1 MIYKE
6 IPHLQGF
13 DITMFTAKQGLNKV
27 AFESSTHIP
36 EKLAQMIREIERNPE
51 PNMVYLYDRAM
62 GAGEVYGANNNGDW
76 FSRSELIEH
85 HPSFEKDAHMFR
97 HHQNKDPNNAIGSIY
112 GAAYNYQL
120 DTVDLLLKAPLEKVA
135 NEMRV
140 YDAGGIIQTSMGAKV
155 PYDECSIC
163 GNKSQTRAQY
173 CQHLKFQLRKILPDG
188 RQVVAKNP
196 KPKFVDLSVVIVGA
210 DPGSMVLR
218 KVASYNEVER
228 EFKKKNVGSFQS
240 SEHRPTIHPK
250 VIEAMKPFDFEDAVA
265 TLHQVVGPLR
275 PDEFQ
280 AIMRK
285 DASLLRPDI
294 IPYVGY
300 QQVPGDFEGVISRSL
315 VGPLQKVAGVSIERD
330 CPIKQA
336 DFLSQEE
343 RFAYLNYRKSSGLD
357 QRAYL
362 R

>member
-13 DITMFTAKQGLNKV
+13 DTTMFTAREGLNKV

-36 EKLAQMIREIERNPE
+36 EKLGRMIREIERNPE
-51 PNMVYLYDRAM
+51 PGMVYLYDRAM

-76 FSRSELIEH
+76 FSRAELIEH

-97 HHQNKDPNNAIGSIY
+97 HHQNKDPNNAIGSIF

-120 DTVDLLLKAPLEKVA
+120 DTVDLLLKAPLEKIA
-135 NEMRV
+135 SEIKS
-140 YDAGGIIQTSMGAKV
+140 YDSGGIIQTSMGAKV

-163 GNKSQTRAQY
+163 GNKSTTRAQY
-173 CQHLKFQLRKILPDG
+173 CPDLKFHMRKILPDG
-188 RQVVAKNP
+188 RQVYAKNP
-196 KPKFVDLSVVIVGA
+196 KPKFVDLSIVIVGA

-218 KVASYNEVER
+218 KVASLKESELR
-228 EFKKKNVGSFQS
+228 KKDVGSYQS

-280 AIMRK
+280 AILRK
-285 DASLLRPDI
+285 DASLIRNDI

-300 QQVPGDFEGVISRSL
+300 QQVPGDFDGVASRSL
-315 VGPLQKVAGVSIERD
+315 IPTLQKIAGLSIDKD
-330 CPIKQA
+330 CGLKQA
-336 DFLSQEE
+336 DFLSNEE
-343 RFAYLNYRKSSGLD
+343 RYMYLNYRKNAGLD
-357 QRAYL
+357 QKVYL